1 MIRDRAQSSVFHLL
15 TSDLIAGGYG
25 LRFQAVGRSMLPTIQ
40 DGEIVHIKPVAPD
53 MLKIGDIVLLRT
65 GEQFKAHRIIR
76 KCGQCF
82 ITRGD
87 AGVDTDGEIRC
98 DQILGR
104 VTAKEAMNS
113 RRLVRLDG
121 VKARLEFLALEV
133 RRRGAS
139 FVFSARHNGKPG
151 SPCARTLNRY
161 HKTIAHSEKTLPQ
174 ERAKADSNI
183 ASAMRSFMQD
193 RTLRDYSKVA

>member
-1 MIRDRAQSSVFHLL
+1 MTDDRSASSIFQLL
-15 TSDLIAGGYG
+15 TSELIAGGYG
-25 LRFQAVGRSMLPTIQ
+25 LRFQAMGRSMLPTIQ
-40 DGEIVHIKPVAPD
+40 DGEIVHVKPVASS

-76 KCGQCF
+76 KRGQCF

-104 VTAKEAMNS
+104 ITAKESLNS

-121 VKARLEFLALEV
+121 MRTRLEFFALET
-133 RRRGAS
+133 RRRATS
-139 FVFSARHNGKPG
+139 FVMSRNDK
-151 SPCARTLNRY
+151 RR
-161 HKTIAHSEKTLPQ
+161 
-174 ERAKADSNI
+174 
-183 ASAMRSFMQD
+183 
-193 RTLRDYSKVA
+193 

>member
-1 MIRDRAQSSVFHLL
+1 MIENRAESSAFHLL
-15 TSDLIAGGYG
+15 TSELIAGGYG

-40 DGEIVHIKPVAPD
+40 DGEIVHVKPVATD
-53 MLKIGDIVLLRT
+53 MLRIGDIVLLRI

-76 KCGQCF
+76 KRGPRF

-87 AGVDTDGEIRC
+87 SGLDSDGEIRC

-104 VTAKEAMNS
+104 VTAKEAVSS

-121 VKARLEFLALEV
+121 MRARLEFLAAEL

-139 FVFSARHNGKPG
+139 FVVS
-151 SPCARTLNRY
+151 
-161 HKTIAHSEKTLPQ
+161 HK
-174 ERAKADSNI
+174 R
-183 ASAMRSFMQD
+183 
-193 RTLRDYSKVA
+193 